1 MPSLKRRGPLAVVGC
16 ALAACAVWDVGPVR
30 ADPAPAYEVLLER
43 IGRNAPAQVEADALL
58 EAAEARLR
66 QAGVRANPELALRAD
81 GVLGGK
87 PYAGWGEAE
96 ISLDL
101 TQNLELGGRRGA
113 RVDVARAEVGV
124 SALRREQAGIDTVAR
139 LALTYAEA
147 EAAERRF
154 ALAEDALTLAVADAR
169 AALVLVEEGREP
181 LLRGIQAET
190 EAAMARAA
198 VEGARAERDVAFARL
213 TAEAMLPTPVTS
225 VRAGVQA
232 GVQAGVLDRTSP
244 ATLDAAA
251 SLAVRV
257 AEAEAEAAERRIGRE
272 QAEARPNISA
282 SLGVTRYQAEDATA
296 LTVGLSMPLP
306 LFDRN
311 RGNIDA
317 ARAEHRAAEARVAGA
332 RLADAANR
340 SAALARLRASA
351 SRVAAGDMGVAS
363 AEEAYRLSR
372 LGFEAG
378 RISQLELR
386 STRVALIS
394 ARDVAVEARLARV
407 RAEIEL
413 ARLQGRAPFEGGR

>member
-1 MPSLKRRGPLAVVGC
+1 MSSLKRRGPLAVVGC

-30 ADPAPAYEVLLER
+30 ADPAPAYEILLER

-198 VEGARAERDVAFARL
+198 VEDARAERDVAFARL
-213 TAEAMLPTPVTS
+213 TAEAMLPTVVTS
-225 VRAGVQA
+225 VG
-232 GVQAGVLDRTSP
+232 GGVLDRTSP

-272 QAEARPNISA
+272 RAEARPNVSA

-332 RLADAANR
+332 RLADAADR

-394 ARDVAVEARLARV
+394 ARDAAVEARLARV

>member
-1 MPSLKRRGPLAVVGC
+1 MSSLKRRGPLAVVGC

-30 ADPAPAYEVLLER
+30 ADPAPAYEILLER

-124 SALRREQAGIDTVAR
+124 SALRREQAGIDTVVR

-198 VEGARAERDVAFARL
+198 VEGARAERDVTFARL

-225 VRAGVQA
+225 VG
-232 GVQAGVLDRTSP
+232 GGVLDRTSP

-272 QAEARPNISA
+272 RAEARPNVSA

-332 RLADAANR
+332 RLADAAER

-351 SRVAAGDMGVAS
+351 SRVAAGDMGVSS

-394 ARDVAVEARLARV
+394 ARDAAVEARLARV

>member
-1 MPSLKRRGPLAVVGC
+1 MSSLKRRGPLAVVGC

-30 ADPAPAYEVLLER
+30 ADPAPAYEILLER
-43 IGRNAPAQVEADALL
+43 IGGNAPAQVEADALL

-124 SALRREQAGIDTVAR
+124 GALRREQAGIDTVAR

-198 VEGARAERDVAFARL
+198 VEDARAERDVAFARL

-225 VRAGVQA
+225 VE
-232 GVQAGVLDRTSP
+232 AGVLDRTSP
-244 ATLDAAA
+244 ATLDAAD

-332 RLADAANR
+332 RLADAADR

-378 RISQLELR
+378 RISQMELR

-394 ARDVAVEARLARV
+394 ARDAAVEARLARV

>member
-1 MPSLKRRGPLAVVGC
+1 MSSLKRRGPLAVVGC
-16 ALAACAVWDVGPVR
+16 ALAACAVWNVGPVR
-30 ADPAPAYEVLLER
+30 ADPAPAYEILLER

-58 EAAEARLR
+58 EVAEARLR

-198 VEGARAERDVAFARL
+198 VEDARAERDVAFARL

-225 VRAGVQA
+225 VE
-232 GVQAGVLDRTSP
+232 AGVLDRTSP

-332 RLADAANR
+332 RLADAAER

-378 RISQLELR
+378 RISQMELR

-394 ARDVAVEARLARV
+394 ARDAAVEARLARV

-413 ARLQGRAPFEGGR
+413 ARLQGRAPFGSSQ

>member
-1 MPSLKRRGPLAVVGC
+1 MSSLKRRGPLALVGC

-30 ADPAPAYEVLLER
+30 ADPAPAYEILLER

-225 VRAGVQA
+225 VG
-232 GVQAGVLDRTSP
+232 AGVLDRTSP

-272 QAEARPNISA
+272 RAEARPNVSA

-332 RLADAANR
+332 RLADAAER

-394 ARDVAVEARLARV
+394 ARDAAVEARLARV

>member
-1 MPSLKRRGPLAVVGC
+1 MSSLKRRGPLAVVGC
-16 ALAACAVWDVGPVR
+16 ALAACAVWEVGPVR
-30 ADPAPAYEVLLER
+30 ADPAPAYEILLER

-198 VEGARAERDVAFARL
+198 VEDARAERDVALARL

-225 VRAGVQA
+225 VG
-232 GVQAGVLDRTSP
+232 AGVLDRTSP

-251 SLAVRV
+251 SLVVRV

-332 RLADAANR
+332 RLADVAER

-394 ARDVAVEARLARV
+394 ARDAAVEARLARV

>member
-1 MPSLKRRGPLAVVGC
+1 MSSLKRRGPLAVVGC

-30 ADPAPAYEVLLER
+30 ADPAPAYEILLER

-198 VEGARAERDVAFARL
+198 VEDARAERDVAFARL

-225 VRAGVQA
+225 VG
-232 GVQAGVLDRTSP
+232 AGVLDRTSP

-272 QAEARPNISA
+272 RAEARPNISA

-332 RLADAANR
+332 RLADAADR

-394 ARDVAVEARLARV
+394 ACDTAVEARLARV

>member
-1 MPSLKRRGPLAVVGC
+1 MSSLKRRGPLAVVGC

-30 ADPAPAYEVLLER
+30 ADPAPAYEILLER

-58 EAAEARLR
+58 EVAEARLR

-96 ISLDL
+96 ISLDI

-113 RVDVARAEVGV
+113 RVDVARAEAGV
-124 SALRREQAGIDTVAR
+124 SALRRDQAGIDTVAR

-154 ALAEDALTLAVADAR
+154 ALAEDALTLALADAR

-225 VRAGVQA
+225 VG
-232 GVQAGVLDRTSP
+232 AGVLDRTSP
-244 ATLDAAA
+244 ARLDAAA

-332 RLADAANR
+332 RLADAAER

-351 SRVAAGDMGVAS
+351 SRVAAGDMGVSS

-394 ARDVAVEARLARV
+394 ARDAAVEARLARV

>member
-1 MPSLKRRGPLAVVGC
+1 MSSLKRRGPLAVVGC

-30 ADPAPAYEVLLER
+30 ADPAPAYEILLER

-154 ALAEDALTLAVADAR
+154 TLAEDALTLAVADAR

-198 VEGARAERDVAFARL
+198 VEDARAERDVAFARL

-225 VRAGVQA
+225 VE
-232 GVQAGVLDRTSP
+232 AGVLDRTSP
-244 ATLDAAA
+244 AAPDAAA

-272 QAEARPNISA
+272 RAEARPNVSA

-332 RLADAANR
+332 RLADAADR

-394 ARDVAVEARLARV
+394 ARDAAVEARLARV

>member
-1 MPSLKRRGPLAVVGC
+1 MSSLKRRGPLAVVGC

-30 ADPAPAYEVLLER
+30 ADPAPAYEILLER

-198 VEGARAERDVAFARL
+198 VEDARAERDVAFARL

-225 VRAGVQA
+225 VVAGVP
-232 GVQAGVLDRTSP
+232 AGVLDRTSLTSP
-244 ATLDAAA
+244 DAAA

-332 RLADAANR
+332 RLADVAER

-378 RISQLELR
+378 RISQMELR

-394 ARDVAVEARLARV
+394 ARDAAVEARLARV